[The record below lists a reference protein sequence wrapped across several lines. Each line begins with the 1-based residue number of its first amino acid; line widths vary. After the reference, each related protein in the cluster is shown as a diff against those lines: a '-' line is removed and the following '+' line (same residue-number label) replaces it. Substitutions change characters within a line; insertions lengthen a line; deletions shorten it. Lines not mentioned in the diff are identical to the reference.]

1 VHATPGPPGPLDL
14 HLLAEGKH
22 EHLGDALGAQLVD
35 GGVAFSVWAPDAE
48 AVSVIGDW
56 NFWDPAQAKMEPRG
70 DSGVWTCVVPKI
82 GAGALYKFSILGKD
96 GHRREKCDPVA
107 RAMEMP
113 PRTAARVFSPS
124 YQFTDQAWLD
134 ARAKRDPLRSP
145 LSIYEVHLG
154 SWRRSPERP
163 HESLD
168 YRTLA
173 HLLGDHV
180 TAMGFTHVELLPIL
194 EHPFTGS
201 WGYQVSGYFAPTAR
215 HGSPDDLA
223 YFVDHLHGRG
233 IGVLCDWV
241 PAHFPKDDFALGRFD
256 GTALYEHLDPRRG
269 EHPDWGTFIFNYGR
283 NEVRAFLLSSAMQ
296 LIERYH
302 FDGLRVDAVA
312 SMLYLD
318 YSRQHGEWT
327 PNAHGGRE
335 NLEAVSFL
343 KELNERMHA
352 RFPGVLMVAEESTAW
367 PGVSRPTYV
376 GGLGFTMK
384 WNMGWM
390 HDTLDYFRRDPVHR
404 RFHHR
409 NLTFSSLYAYSE
421 NFILPL
427 SHDEVVH
434 GKGSLLSKMPGD
446 RWQKLANLRS
456 LYGFMWAH
464 SGKKL
469 LFMGGELAQ
478 DGEWNHDRSLD
489 WHLLEDPD
497 HAGMMRLIADLN
509 GFYRA
514 TPALWAADIEPS
526 GTWWIEAD
534 NADDNAL
541 AFMRVAPQGNKNG
554 NGSDMVACIFNFSPV
569 VRYDHHVGLPRAGR
583 WREAINTDSAH
594 YGGGNVG
601 NAGEI
606 DARFGPWHG
615 QPASARIVLP
625 PLAAV
630 YLVPV

>member
-1 VHATPGPPGPLDL
+1 MPPMSAPPPGSVDL

-22 EHLGDALGAQLVD
+22 EELGNVLGAQLVD

-48 AVSVIGDW
+48 AVSVIGDF
-56 NFWDPAQAKMEPRG
+56 NGWDPAHSRMDPIG
-70 DSGVWTCVVPKI
+70 HSGVWRAVVPGVKV
-82 GAGALYKFSILGKD
+82 GALYKFSIRGKD
-96 GHRREKCDPVA
+96 GRRREKCDPLA

-113 PRTAARVFSPS
+113 PRTAARVFVPS
-124 YQFTDQAWLD
+124 YSFTDEHWLK

-154 SWRRSPERP
+154 SWRRSPDHP
-163 HESLD
+163 HEPLD

-173 HLLGDHV
+173 HLLADYV
-180 TAMGFTHVELLPIL
+180 TSLGFTHVELLPVL

-201 WGYQVSGYFAPTAR
+201 WGYQVSGYFAPTSR

-223 YFVDHLHGRG
+223 YFVDHLHSRG

-241 PAHFPKDDFALGRFD
+241 PAHFPKDDFSLGRFD

-269 EHPDWGTFIFNYGR
+269 EHPDWGTYIFNYGR
-283 NEVRAFLLSSAMQ
+283 NEVRSFLLSSAMQ
-296 LIERYH
+296 LLERYH

-318 YSRQHGEWT
+318 YSRKHGEWT
-327 PNAHGGRE
+327 PNVYGGNE
-335 NLEAVSFL
+335 NLEAVSFM
-343 KELNERMHA
+343 KELNERVHA

-390 HDTLDYFRRDPVHR
+390 HDTLDYFHRDPVHR
-404 RFHHR
+404 RYHHR
-409 NLTFSSLYAYSE
+409 NLTFASLYAYSE

-434 GKGSLLSKMPGD
+434 GKGSLLGKMAGD

-456 LYGFMWAH
+456 LYAFMWAH

-469 LFMGGELAQ
+469 VFMGGEIAQ
-478 DGEWNHDRSLD
+478 VSEWHHDHSLD
-489 WHLLEDPD
+489 WHLLDEPG
-497 HAGMMRLIADLN
+497 HAGVQHLVGDLN
-509 GFYRA
+509 RFYSA
-514 TPALWAADIEPS
+514 TPAMWALDLEP
-526 GTWWIEAD
+526 GGMRWIDAD
-534 NADDNAL
+534 NADDNAFVFL
-541 AFMRVAPQGNKNG
+541 RWAPD
-554 NGSDMVACIFNFSPV
+554 GSVVACVFNLSPV
-569 VRYDHHVGLPRAGR
+569 VRHEFRVGLPRVGR
-583 WREAINTDSAH
+583 WREVINTDSGH
-594 YGGGNVG
+594 YGGSNVG
-601 NAGEI
+601 NAGELV
-606 DARFGPWHG
+606 ASEEPWHG
-615 QPASARIVLP
+615 QPASTRLTLP
-625 PLAAV
+625 PLAGL
-630 YLVPV
+630 YLVPA